1 MISKEIL
8 VVIYIVVVVVVV
20 VVAVVFVAVVFVAVV
35 LQSDLRDSYQQKG
48 SEAVLVQS
56 LPRSFEKP
64 CPVPS
69 HHPTG

>member
-1 MISKEIL
+1 MVVVHALVLVL
-8 VVIYIVVVVVVV
+8 VVIVD
-20 VVAVVFVAVVFVAVV
+20 VVFVAVVFVAVV